1 MTQQQELSTSY
12 TKPNSADAGCASIS
26 SNLDTNFSTIDD
38 VNDDCVIHCGPY
50 TEEDFITY
58 CGDFQGKWQWEVG
71 MPQCRGTPN
80 RVLFLSVDGVL
91 HPAETRKDS
100 HFDRTNMAHLNTI
113 IEMTGAAL
121 VLSSSWRLK
130 SSWCRDVYEALKD
143 HGIAPFFSRTPRVWH
158 KKEHWWHDDRG
169 LEIKAWVV
177 HHNPKAWVVV
187 DDQEV
192 MVPDGH
198 AFRTDPCSGLT
209 ALSVQHI
216 VDLFGKQW
224 KYAMM
229 SQN

>member
-1 MTQQQELSTSY
+1 M
-12 TKPNSADAGCASIS
+12 
-26 SNLDTNFSTIDD
+26 
-38 VNDDCVIHCGPY
+38 NDDCVIHCGPY

-58 CGDFQGKWQWEVG
+58 CGDFQGKWQWEFG

-80 RVLFLSVDGVL
+80 KVLFLSVDGVL

-100 HFDRTNMAHLNTI
+100 HFDRTNMAHLNAI
-113 IEMTGAAL
+113 IEMTGAEL
-121 VLSSSWRLK
+121 VLLSSWRLK

-143 HGIAPFFSRTPRVWH
+143 HGIAPFFSRTPKVWH

-198 AFRTDPCSGLT
+198 AFRTDRCSGLT

-216 VDLFGKQW
+216 VDLFGKR
-224 KYAMM
+224 
-229 SQN
+229 